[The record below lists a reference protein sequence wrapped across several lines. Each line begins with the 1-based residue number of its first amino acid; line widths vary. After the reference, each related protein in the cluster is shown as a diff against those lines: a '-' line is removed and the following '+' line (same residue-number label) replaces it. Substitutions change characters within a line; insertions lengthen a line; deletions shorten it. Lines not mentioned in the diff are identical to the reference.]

1 MTVKRVTS
9 GLNFQAG
16 DRFVVFY
23 GANTSDTFCTSDLL
37 LCDIE
42 QVLHRYL
49 QQQGYERIL
58 FYSGVKKLYFL
69 DNKSREFTRVQPQ
82 KVNSSSEQ
90 PNNTSNHNNNN
101 SLKVTPG
108 PLGRRRLINRQATQA
123 SQTPQASQA
132 QATIGTSN
140 RPANQANSRLQDIQI
155 LSIFEKIMQDTT
167 LKSAIIFSQGE
178 DLAEFDN
185 RRELFGRLVEWS
197 RLLPTNR
204 NLLVMLFHHEDRS
217 QLQQFCER
225 IGFTFLANLAVN
237 RNAIASQ
244 VFNFIRLGTPDKTE
258 ITQLQE
264 YFRIHHR
271 KSIEWSNREKLAVWL
286 AGENRN
292 LDYWYDCFQEVAEI
306 SPETA
311 RKNHWL
317 SGNVSEQPAL
327 ERLEKMIGL
336 KGVKETVQRRMRA
349 LEVQQQRIASGQNRQ
364 PIRLHM
370 VFKGNPGTGK
380 TTVARLVGEIYR
392 DLGLL
397 ERGHVIEV
405 GGRDLVAGYVGQ
417 TAIKTNEIVD
427 SALDGVLF
435 IDEAYT
441 LTQGGQNDFGQEAI
455 DTLLKRMEDERHRL
469 AVIVAGYPE
478 NMDNFLNSNPGLQRR
493 FSTEVIFED
502 YIPSELMEIFS
513 QRVQRVEA
521 STTKEL
527 TDATENLFTNLY
539 KNRDKNFGNAG
550 LVENIFQE
558 MDDLR
563 SSRVIQQNLDHLK
576 EPFQVVDIPQR
587 YRELT
592 RQGHKNTEHLQ
603 KLLQELD
610 NLIGLDSVKAAVKE
624 IVDTQIANQR
634 LQEAGL
640 VENAEITI
648 GHMLFTGNPG
658 TGKTTVARLIG
669 LIFKE
674 LGVLQKGH
682 FVETN
687 RRDLVAGYVGQTAE
701 KTAQVIESALNGVLF
716 IDEAYALS
724 RGSSQ
729 NDFGREAID
738 TLVPM
743 MENNRNRLVVILAG
757 YSREMAEFMDANSG
771 NDSRIAY
778 KIDFPDYTGEEMHQ
792 IFLNMCKKDNR
803 RCPND
808 VSQKVLEIFQQ
819 MYEQRGANFGN
830 GRDVRNFYEKIVKR
844 QKSRIVRENLQGVAM
859 VTFII
864 EDIIAS

>member
-9 GLNFQAG
+9 SLNLQAG

-42 QVLHRYL
+42 QVLHRHL

-69 DNKSREFTRVQPQ
+69 DEKSHEFTRVQPQ
-82 KVNSSSEQ
+82 KSAASKQS
-90 PNNTSNHNNNN
+90 NNTNNSHNNA
-101 SLKVTPG
+101 LQVTPG
-108 PLGRRRLINRQATQA
+108 PLGRRRLINSQPPPAT
-123 SQTPQASQA
+123 TP
-132 QATIGTSN
+132 TPN
-140 RPANQANSRLQDIQI
+140 RPGNQVSSRLQDVQI
-155 LSIFEKIMQDTT
+155 LSIFEKIIQDTT
-167 LKSAIIFSQGE
+167 IKSAIIFSQGE

-204 NLLVMLFHHEDRS
+204 NLLVMVFHHEDRN
-217 QLQQFCER
+217 QLQQFCDR

-237 RNAIASQ
+237 RNATGSQ
-244 VFNFIRLGTPDKTE
+244 VFNFIRLGAPEQTE
-258 ITQLQE
+258 INQLRE
-264 YFRIHHR
+264 YFRIRHR
-271 KSIEWSNREKLAVWL
+271 QSVDWITSEKLAVWL
-286 AGENRN
+286 AAENRN
-292 LDYWYDCFQEVAEI
+292 LDYWYDCFHQAAEF
-306 SPETA
+306 SLKAA
-311 RKNHWL
+311 RQHHWL
-317 SGNVSEQPAL
+317 SGTVSEQPAL
-327 ERLEKMIGL
+327 ERLEMMIGL
-336 KGVKETVQRRMRA
+336 KSVKQTVRRRMGA
-349 LEVQQQRIASGQNRQ
+349 LEVQRERLQSGQNTQ
-364 PIRLHM
+364 PVRLHL

-380 TTVARLVGEIYR
+380 TTVARLIGEIYR

-417 TAIKTNEIVD
+417 TAIRTNEIID

-469 AVIVAGYPE
+469 AVIVAGYPQ
-478 NMDNFLNSNPGLQRR
+478 NMENFLSSNPGLQRR

-502 YIPSELMEIFS
+502 YTPTELMAIFS
-513 QRVQRVEA
+513 GRLQRVQSLA
-521 STTKEL
+521 TPEL
-527 TDATENLFTNLY
+527 TGAMENLFTNLY

-563 SSRVIQQNLDHLK
+563 SSRVIEQNLDHLR
-576 EPFQVVDIPQR
+576 EPFQVADIPQR
-587 YRELT
+587 YRELAQ
-592 RQGHKNTEHLQ
+592 QGQKNTEVLQ

-610 NLIGLDSVKAAVKE
+610 NLIGLDSVKAAVRE

-634 LQEAGL
+634 LHAAGL
-640 VENAEITI
+640 VVNAEITI

-658 TGKTTVARLIG
+658 TGKTTVARLLG
-669 LIFKE
+669 NIFKE

-701 KTAQVIESALNGVLF
+701 KTAQVIESALDGVLF

-729 NDFGREAID
+729 SDFGREAID

-743 MENNRNRLVVILAG
+743 MENHRSRLVVILAG

-771 NDSRIAY
+771 IDSRIAY
-778 KIDFPDYTGEEMHQ
+778 KIDFPDYNGEEMHQ
-792 IFLNMCKKDNR
+792 IFLRICEKDRR
-803 RCPND
+803 RCPNN
-808 VSQKVLEIFQQ
+808 VSQMVQEIFLQ
-819 MYEQRGANFGN
+819 MYQQRGANFGN

-844 QKSRIVRENLQGVAM
+844 QKSRIVRDNLQGVAM
-859 VTFII
+859 VTFIMA
-864 EDIIAS
+864 DIPVNEG